1 MNLIDQFKQVNT
13 FILDVD
19 GVLTDGTVYVFD
31 NGEQVRRMSIKDGF
45 ALQLAIKKGYR
56 ILVISGGNSP
66 AVTSRLKKLGITDI
80 FMGVTDKRKI
90 MLQYMSD
97 HSIDRSQV
105 LFMGDD
111 IPDYVAMT
119 EAGLACSPADA
130 APEIKK
136 VATYISSVTG
146 GKGCVR
152 EVIEKV
158 LKLNGHWE
166 LETDIRSR

>member
-1 MNLIDQFKQVNT
+1 MNLIDKFKLVTT

-19 GVLTDGTVYVFD
+19 GVLTDGTVYVFE

-56 ILVISGGNSP
+56 LLVISGGNSP
-66 AVTSRLKKLGITDI
+66 AVIERLKKLGITDI
-80 FMGVTDKRKI
+80 FMNVLDKKA
-90 MLQYMSD
+90 LVVLYVED
-97 HSIDRSQV
+97 HQLNKEQV
-105 LFMGDD
+105 LYMGDD
-111 IPDYVAMT
+111 IPDYAAMK
-119 EAGLACSPADA
+119 AVGMPAAPADA
-130 APEIKK
+130 AHEIRKAA
-136 VATYISSVTG
+136 VYIASAKG

-166 LETDIRSR
+166 LETDIASR